1 MCPPND
7 TKMDTLPHILLTCDD
22 IWNPACIDDGFSI
35 DALKLDTPADTG
47 NQDPRVNDIGEY
59 TRKID

>member
-1 MCPPND
+1 
-7 TKMDTLPHILLTCDD
+7 MDTLPHILLTCDD